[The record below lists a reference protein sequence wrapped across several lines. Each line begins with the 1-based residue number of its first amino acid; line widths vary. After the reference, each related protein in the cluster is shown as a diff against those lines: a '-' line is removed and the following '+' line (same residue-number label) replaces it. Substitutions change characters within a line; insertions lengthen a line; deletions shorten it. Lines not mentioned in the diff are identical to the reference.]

1 MFGSQIRFWRQ
12 SENRY
17 LASDVD
23 ARKKTDY
30 VVDGLEQ
37 NTMYELRV
45 LGYSRGGDGLMSS
58 PIIQFVLGKNCY
70 VREGTCTTTLTSC
83 RNILNILFASC
94 RLYFK
99 VLCDCLLDLFCR
111 LHCMCSFHNNG
122 LDWLAESPEKDYVYR
137 CSATAAHLSFA
148 LVLVSLLAQYIITKL

>member
-1 MFGSQIRFWRQ
+1 M
-12 SENRY
+12 
-17 LASDVD
+17 D

-70 VREGTCTTTLTSC
+70 VREGTTTVTSC
-83 RNILNILFASC
+83 RNIRLFYIGSIS
-94 RLYFK
+94 FQS
-99 VLCDCLLDLFCR
+99 LCD
-111 LHCMCSFHNNG
+111 
-122 LDWLAESPEKDYVYR
+122 
-137 CSATAAHLSFA
+137 
-148 LVLVSLLAQYIITKL
+148 